1 MRVADLMITPPI
13 AVPPHATVRQAARRM
28 DREAVGCVLVAEG
41 DTLHGILTD
50 RDLVVRA
57 LAPSATPESPV
68 SEFMSA
74 PAVTVDVADD
84 LEAAYQVFRRTGVRR
99 LPVLDG
105 HRLVGLLAV
114 DDLFLDVLQRLSDLL
129 GPLSFS
135 VLREGSAGPGPAAH
149 RPIPSGARHD
159 TPVEHRR

>member
-13 AVPPHATVRQAARRM
+13 AVRPSATVRQAARRM
-28 DREAVGCVLVAEG
+28 EEEAVGCVLVA
-41 DTLHGILTD
+41 DHATLQGILTD

-57 LAPSATPESPV
+57 LAPGADMETPV
-68 SEFMSA
+68 SDFMSA
-74 PAVTVDVADD
+74 PAVTVAATDD
-84 LEAAYQVFRRTGVRR
+84 LETAYRAFRRTGVRR

-105 HRLVGLLAV
+105 PRLVGLLAV

-129 GPLSFS
+129 GPVSFS
-135 VLREGSAGPGPAAH
+135 ALREGSAGPGPAVH
-149 RPIPSGARHD
+149 PPIPSGARHD

>member
-13 AVPPHATVRQAARRM
+13 AVLPGATARQAARRM
-28 DREAVGCVLVAEG
+28 DDESVGCVLVAE
-41 DTLHGILTD
+41 DHTLRGIVTD

-57 LAPSATPESPV
+57 VAPGADLEAPV
-68 SEFMSA
+68 AEFMSA
-74 PAVTVDVADD
+74 PAVTVDVTDD
-84 LEAAYQVFRRTGVRR
+84 LAAAYRAFRRTGVRR

-129 GPLSFS
+129 GPVSFS
-135 VLREGSAGPGPAAH
+135 TLREGSAGPGIA
-149 RPIPSGARHD
+149 G
-159 TPVEHRR
+159 TPPDPLRSTP